1 MRYDFFDHPSKL
13 GWFRVIDTKWMM
25 VCDFKAHEFHKTQ
38 VFPSMGLLDDDPMQ
52 VMKVMREMGEWLY
65 THHYSDVMPAPP
77 YELRLSEDGTRLHVL
92 RHKDPVMDAVFETG
106 DLNAIA
112 NALAK
117 AAEYIRKKERVKR

>member
-1 MRYDFFDHPSKL
+1 MRYEFSDHPYRL
-13 GWFRVIDTKWMM
+13 GWFRVVDTDSMM
-25 VCDFKAHEFHKTQ
+25 VCDFKAHEFAETQ
-38 VFPSMGLLDDDPMQ
+38 VFPSMGCLDADPL
-52 VMKVMREMGEWLY
+52 KVAKAMREMGEWLY